1 MGEDTLNKIKLHNNL
16 HNAIQNNEF
25 ILHYQPI
32 TDVFNGQMVGME
44 ALVRWISPLDG
55 FIPPDKFIASAEES
69 GQIIEI
75 GTWVL
80 RTACEFVKE
89 LLELGYKNFYISVN
103 VSAVQLMQKNFK
115 DILFNTINMAEIP
128 PEYILIEITESVF
141 MESFEDMSLLFSE
154 IRNKGVKI
162 ALDDFG
168 CGYSSLTY
176 LKNLPVDVLKIDKSF
191 VDDILNDNEKTC
203 IVGLI
208 ITLMKQLEF
217 KVIAEGVETQEQL
230 DYITNYNCDLF
241 QGYLVSKPVPKEQI
255 LKLLK

>member
-1 MGEDTLNKIKLHNNL
+1 MGEDTIKKMKLHNNL

-25 ILHYQPI
+25 ILYYQPI
-32 TDVFNGQMVGME
+32 TSVSTGLLVGME
-44 ALVRWISPLDG
+44 ALIRWISPIEG
-55 FIPPDKFIASAEES
+55 FIPPDKFIKAAEES

-80 RTACEFVKE
+80 KTACNFVKE
-89 LLELGYKNFYISVN
+89 LLDLGYKNFYISIN

-115 DILFNTINMAEIP
+115 TILFNAINDAKIP
-128 PEYILIEITESVF
+128 PECILIEITESVF
-141 MESFEDMSLLFSE
+141 MESFENMSILFSE
-154 IRNKGVKI
+154 IRSKGILI

-191 VDDILNDNEKTC
+191 IDDILNDEKNC

-208 ITLMKQLEF
+208 VTLMKHLKF
-217 KVIAEGVETQEQL
+217 KVIAEGIETEKQL
-230 DYITNYNCDLF
+230 DYISNYDCDLF
-241 QGYLVSKPVPKEQI
+241 QGYLVSKPVPKEEI
-255 LKLLK
+255 INFFD